1 MFARAAT
8 YDVQPERLGDVQSA
22 FEDAIALIR
31 QSPGLVDAHL
41 LLGTE
46 SGRVLTITY
55 WQDHAALTASR
66 VAASRLRSEAAA
78 AVGGHVVTVD
88 EYEVIEAR

>member
-8 YDVQPERLGDVQSA
+8 YDVPPERLGEAHDA
-22 FEDAIALIR
+22 FDDAIARIR
-31 QSPGLVDAHL
+31 DCQGLVDAHL

-55 WQDHAALTASR
+55 WQDHGAMTASR
-66 VAASRLRSEAAA
+66 VAASRLRSEAATS
-78 AVGGHVVTVD
+78 VGGHVVTVE
-88 EYEVIEAR
+88 EYEVAEAR